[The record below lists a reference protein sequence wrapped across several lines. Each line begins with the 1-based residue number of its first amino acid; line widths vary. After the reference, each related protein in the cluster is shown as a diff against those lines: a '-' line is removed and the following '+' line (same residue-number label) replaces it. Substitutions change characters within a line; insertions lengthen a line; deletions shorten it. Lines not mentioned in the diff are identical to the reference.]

1 MSAKHAR
8 PGIAHYGS
16 DLVSHGRL
24 ETMNRTLGTSRLALL
39 ERAFLKMLPGID
51 QEFNTFGA
59 WSIDSMMA
67 ATVEVYHDGDSLAF
81 PGYSGVSLVH
91 CEYILAQ

>member
-1 MSAKHAR
+1 
-8 PGIAHYGS
+8 
-16 DLVSHGRL
+16 
-24 ETMNRTLGTSRLALL
+24 
-39 ERAFLKMLPGID
+39 
-51 QEFNTFGA
+51 
-59 WSIDSMMA
+59 MA